1 MRHKGKHELLDVQS
15 YLEMRHR
22 AKHEAK
28 HELLD
33 EISRRVLGGC
43 RVIAQDSDA
52 RRILRLDSSAWSN
65 LDQHSDETFVF
76 TDLILNDGFRFRAI
90 CTMEL

>member
-33 EISRRVLGGC
+33 EIFSEGARRMPG
-43 RVIAQDSDA
+43 IALDFDA
-52 RRILRLDSSAWSN
+52 IRILRLDSSAWSY
-65 LDQHSDETFVF
+65 LEQHPDETFVF
-76 TDLILNDGFRFRAI
+76 TNLILHDGFRFRAI